1 MQACHTPYGSEEAC
15 RTWPQ
20 HSHPLSVV
28 TRRIARDVWGLSIQT
43 VIASKGKTS
52 EATRLGTWSSRKPF
66 SRELE
71 LGLFLTC
78 ARSAM

>member
-43 VIASKGKTS
+43 VVVSREKTS
-52 EATRLGTWSSRKPF
+52 EATRLGALSSRKPF
-66 SRELE
+66 SHELE
-71 LGLFLTC
+71 LGLFLTR
-78 ARSAM
+78 AV